1 MSDSQVP
8 VSTSRMKPAPV
19 ATAMAS
25 AQRASHRKSTPK
37 ARSRG
42 AHSVTTRDMTA
53 AAKAILECRYRP
65 YRVADQ
71 ARRVW
76 AAYRIAFSLY

>member
-1 MSDSQVP
+1 MLE
-8 VSTSRMKPAPV
+8 
-19 ATAMAS
+19 
-25 AQRASHRKSTPK
+25 
-37 ARSRG
+37 
-42 AHSVTTRDMTA
+42 TA

-65 YRVADQ
+65 YRVDDQ

>member
-1 MSDSQVP
+1 VD
-8 VSTSRMKPAPV
+8 
-19 ATAMAS
+19 
-25 AQRASHRKSTPK
+25 
-37 ARSRG
+37 
-42 AHSVTTRDMTA
+42 TTGRVLEIQIVGGTREPLFETA

-65 YRVADQ
+65 YKVDAH